1 MRCCLFVD
9 KRLQFGGFTGDVPPP
24 LPSYPHSPSLDMDGE
39 IQWTD
44 DSIRWDGGLRVK
56 TNNERLDEEEKGSS
70 YSSDD
75 EEYIIDPFKDANP
88 FELFSF
94 HFEKTSPPA
103 IIDDEISNNFVDED
117 DERFVNIQ
125 IRGYK
130 TDADEV
136 WQSTG
141 LTLWRAS
148 DYLARYQMENL
159 HLFHNKRIL
168 ELGAGLGLNGIL
180 AWRSTASTVSSSDN
194 THVCI
199 TDGDSDALVHLRENV
214 KRNIKVDDDN
224 EIINKVSCHQLIWG
238 QESSET
244 FLAQVANK
252 QKFDVI
258 IASDI
263 IYSTVIVEPL
273 WETIKTL
280 LKDKDGVFI
289 MAYARR
295 EVPVSIEMV
304 LKVAV
309 QLGFLYELVKKND
322 EEGIWVYAFRF
333 FTGTPH
339 ETETLKAGYKLRG
352 GIPPK

>member
-1 MRCCLFVD
+1 MS
-9 KRLQFGGFTGDVPPP
+9 PPRIFFRWSKLHELSSSLEKTNK
-24 LPSYPHSPSLDMDGE
+24 LPHHTRKMDGE

-56 TNNERLDEEEKGSS
+56 TNDERLDEEEKGSS
-70 YSSDD
+70 YSSD
-75 EEYIIDPFKDANP
+75 EEDYVVDPFKDANP
-88 FELFSF
+88 FTLFSF
-94 HFEKTSPPA
+94 HFEKTSPA
-103 IIDDEISNNFVDED
+103 AVIIDDATSNNVVVED
-117 DERFVNIQ
+117 DERFINIQ

-180 AWRSTASTVSSSDN
+180 AWRSTASSSD

-199 TDGDSDALVHLRENV
+199 TDGDSDALVHLRENL
-214 KRNIKVDDDN
+214 KRNITVDDDN

-238 QESSET
+238 QVSSET

-263 IYSTVIVEPL
+263 IYSAIIVEPL
-273 WETIKTL
+273 FHTIKTL
-280 LKDKDGVFI
+280 LKEKDGVFI

-309 QLGFLYELVKKND
+309 QRGFLYELVKKND

-339 ETETLKAGYKLRG
+339 ETETLITGHKLRCG
-352 GIPPK
+352 VPK

>member
-1 MRCCLFVD
+1 
-9 KRLQFGGFTGDVPPP
+9 
-24 LPSYPHSPSLDMDGE
+24 MDGE

-56 TNNERLDEEEKGSS
+56 TNDERLDEAYLS
-70 YSSDD
+70 D
-75 EEYIIDPFKDANP
+75 EEDYVVDPFKDADP
-88 FELFSF
+88 FTLFSF
-94 HFEKTSPPA
+94 HFEKTKMMLPQPPVV
-103 IIDDEISNNFVDED
+103 IDDATGNNVVVED

-148 DYLARYQMENL
+148 ANYLAQYQMENL

-180 AWRSTASTVSSSDN
+180 AWRSTASSSD

-214 KRNIKVDDDN
+214 KRNVKVDDGN

-252 QKFDVI
+252 LKFDVI

-263 IYSTVIVEPL
+263 IYSAVIIEPL
-273 WETIKTL
+273 WDTIKIL
-280 LKDKDGVFI
+280 LKEGGEFI

-304 LKVAV
+304 LKVAI
-309 QLGFLYELVKKND
+309 QRGFLYELVKKND

-333 FTGTPH
+333 FTGTPV
-339 ETETLKAGYKLRG
+339 ETETLIAGHKLRCG
-352 GIPPK
+352 VPPK

>member
-1 MRCCLFVD
+1 
-9 KRLQFGGFTGDVPPP
+9 
-24 LPSYPHSPSLDMDGE
+24 MDGE

-56 TNNERLDEEEKGSS
+56 TNDKCLDNEEKGSS

-75 EEYIIDPFKDANP
+75 EDYILDPFKDANP

-94 HFEKTSPPA
+94 HFEKMSPPV
-103 IIDDEISNNFVDED
+103 IIDDESSNNVMVED
-117 DERFVNIQ
+117 DARFVNIQ

-148 DYLARYQMENL
+148 DYLARYQMDNL

-180 AWRSTASTVSSSDN
+180 AWRSTVSSVVSSSDN

-214 KRNIKVDDDN
+214 KRNIKVDDGN
-224 EIINKVSCHQLIWG
+224 GIINKVSCHQLIWG
-238 QESSET
+238 QDSSET
-244 FLAQVANK
+244 FLSQVANK

-280 LKDKDGVFI
+280 LKEKDGVFI

-309 QLGFLYELVKKND
+309 QRGFLYELVKKND

-339 ETETLKAGYKLRG
+339 ETETLKAGHKLRCG
-352 GIPPK
+352 VLPK

>member
-1 MRCCLFVD
+1 
-9 KRLQFGGFTGDVPPP
+9 
-24 LPSYPHSPSLDMDGE
+24 MDGE

-56 TNNERLDEEEKGSS
+56 TNDERLDEVEKGSS
-70 YSSDD
+70 YSSD
-75 EEYIIDPFKDANP
+75 EEDYVVDPFKDADP
-88 FELFSF
+88 FTLFSF
-94 HFEKTSPPA
+94 HFEKTKMMFPRPPVV
-103 IIDDEISNNFVDED
+103 IDDATSNDVVVED

-180 AWRSTASTVSSSDN
+180 AWRSTASTSD

-199 TDGDSDALVHLRENV
+199 TDGDSDALIHLRENV
-214 KRNIKVDDDN
+214 KRNTKVDDDN
-224 EIINKVSCHQLIWG
+224 EIINRVLCHQLIWG
-238 QESSET
+238 QDSSET
-244 FLAQVANK
+244 FFAQVANN

-263 IYSTVIVEPL
+263 IYSATIIKPL
-273 WETIKTL
+273 WETIQTL
-280 LKDKDGVFI
+280 LKKGGVFI

-309 QLGFLYELVKKND
+309 QRGFLYELVKKND

-339 ETETLKAGYKLRG
+339 ETETLIAGHKLRCG
-352 GIPPK
+352 APKKKL